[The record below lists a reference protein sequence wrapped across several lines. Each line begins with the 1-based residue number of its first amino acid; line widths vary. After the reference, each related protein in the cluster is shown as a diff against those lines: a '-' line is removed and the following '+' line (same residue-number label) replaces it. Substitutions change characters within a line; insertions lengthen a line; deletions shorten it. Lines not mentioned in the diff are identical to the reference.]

1 MKFTVQKAN
10 ILAAMDI
17 AIRVIPAK
25 TTQPIL
31 ECFLIEVDGM
41 EGYITGTGGLQSIKT
56 GFTCMAEESGKVCIE
71 AKLLMNAIKK
81 MGKSDISF
89 QSEGNAVIV
98 SGAKA
103 RYEFPTRQIEEY
115 PNFPVFGDA
124 FKVTVDAMR
133 FGSMI
138 DGVSFAVSQKESNKA
153 ATGINLDIKNGNLR
167 LSALDMVRVAIR
179 NCGIQQ
185 EIEQPLNVTIPA
197 DTMISVARSVTDGDL
212 EIEIGKLQVR
222 FTFGNTTIVSRTYDN
237 KFFNVEQMINQNMP
251 HKIRCNRKEIL
262 ESIDRASV
270 IRQDNTP
277 LVFEVKGD
285 NIRLSMQTSL
295 SQFEEEVA
303 CENDG
308 ADVRIGANSAYLLD
322 ALKAIDDDMA
332 TIELDKPTMPLY
344 VVDDVAKDYIYL
356 ILPVNLG

>member
-81 MGKSDISF
+81 MGKSEITF
-89 QSEGNAVIV
+89 QSEENSVIV

-103 RYEFPTRQIEEY
+103 KYEFPTRQIEEY
-115 PNFPVFGDA
+115 PSFPVFGDA

-138 DGVSFAVSQKESNKA
+138 DGVSFAVSQKEGNKV
-153 ATGINLDIKNGNLR
+153 ATGINLDLKNGNLR
-167 LSALDMVRVAIR
+167 LTALDMVRVAIR

-185 EIEQPLNVTIPA
+185 KIGSPINVTIPA
-197 DTMISVARSVTDGDL
+197 ETMVSLAKSVSDGEL
-212 EIEIGKLQVR
+212 EIEVGKMQVR
-222 FTFGNTTIVSRTYDN
+222 FTFGSTTIVSRTYDG
-237 KFFNVEQMINQNMP
+237 KYFNVEQMLGQNMP
-251 HKIRCNRKEIL
+251 HKIKCDRKEIM
-262 ESIDRASV
+262 ESIDRALV
-270 IRQDNTP
+270 ICQEKTP
-277 LVFEVKGD
+277 LVFEVKD
-285 NIRLSMQTSL
+285 DAIRLSLQTTL
-295 SQFEEEVA
+295 SQFEEDVV
-303 CENDG
+303 CENSG
-308 ADVRIGANSAYLLD
+308 ADIRIGANPAYLLD
-322 ALKAIDDDMA
+322 ALKAVDEETV
-332 TIELDKPTMPLY
+332 TIEFDKPTAPLY

-356 ILPVNLG
+356 VLPVNL

>member
-81 MGKSDISF
+81 MGKSEITF
-89 QSEGNAVIV
+89 QSEENSVIV

-103 RYEFPTRQIEEY
+103 KYEFPTRQIEEY
-115 PNFPVFGDA
+115 PSFPVFGDA

-138 DGVSFAVSQKESNKA
+138 DGVAFSVSQKDGNKV
-153 ATGINLDIKNGNLR
+153 ATGVNLDLKNGNLR
-167 LSALDMVRVAIR
+167 LTALDMVRVAIR

-185 EIEQPLNVTIPA
+185 KIGSPINVTIPA
-197 DTMISVARSVTDGDL
+197 ETMVSLAKSVSDGEL
-212 EIEIGKLQVR
+212 EIEVGKMQVR
-222 FTFGNTTIVSRTYDN
+222 FTFGSTTIVSRTYDG
-237 KFFNVEQMINQNMP
+237 KYFNVEQMISKKMS
-251 HKIRCNRKEIL
+251 HTIKCNRKEIL
-262 ESIDRASV
+262 ESIDRALV
-270 IRQDNTP
+270 ICKEKTP
-277 LVFEVKGD
+277 LVFEAKKD
-285 NIRLSMQTSL
+285 AIRLSLQTSL
-295 SQFEEEVA
+295 SNFEEDVA
-303 CENDG
+303 CENSGD
-308 ADVRIGANSAYLLD
+308 DIRIGVNPSYLMD
-322 ALKAIDDDMA
+322 ALKAIDDDVA
-332 TIELDKPTMPLY
+332 TIELEDSKTPLC

-356 ILPVNLG
+356 VLPVNL